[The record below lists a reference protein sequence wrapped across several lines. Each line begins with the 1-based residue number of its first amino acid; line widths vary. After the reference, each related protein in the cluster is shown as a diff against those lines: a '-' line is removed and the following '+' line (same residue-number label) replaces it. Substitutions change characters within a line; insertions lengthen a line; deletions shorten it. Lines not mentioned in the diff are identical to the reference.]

1 MNGYRPSEEVRRRS
15 DESPHAPMYHTA
27 GCGAGSPYAAQ
38 PFSKAYEKQE
48 PEHSETK
55 PNNVSKRHDRGL
67 GPTQARRIDS
77 FFLRRKS
84 LRSWRTEA
92 LAQSSGV
99 LNQRRNERSNEKRSV
114 LANGLLSLAY
124 RYEMST
130 PMML

>member
-84 LRSWRTEA
+84 LR
-92 LAQSSGV
+92 
-99 LNQRRNERSNEKRSV
+99 
-114 LANGLLSLAY
+114 
-124 RYEMST
+124 
-130 PMML
+130 

>member
-92 LAQSSGV
+92 LAQSSGGV
-99 LNQRRNERSNEKRSV
+99 E
-114 LANGLLSLAY
+114 
-124 RYEMST
+124 ST
-130 PMML
+130 PERKEQ

>member
-1 MNGYRPSEEVRRRS
+1 
-15 DESPHAPMYHTA
+15 MYHTA

-114 LANGLLSLAY
+114 LANGLLSLA
-124 RYEMST
+124 
-130 PMML
+130 